1 MRKKA
6 MPALAAIVLIVVVAA
21 IGLISKVVERY
32 TPSKEVMSPQE
43 YFDVQE
49 GGELALIVQ
58 DQQIEQ
64 KGILDGG
71 IPYLSYEAVKEYLND
86 RFYWDSDANLM
97 VYTLPEDIIN
107 VQAGESSY
115 TLSGSSRDAGYPIV
129 KVDGSETYIAAAFVQ
144 QYTNMDYTL
153 YEEPDRLVINNR
165 WGETSFAD
173 LKKEEEIRYQGGIK
187 SPILTHGEKGT
198 KLLLLEQ
205 LEDWSR
211 VQTADGYIGYVRNT
225 RLGDS
230 YKETLS
236 REFEEPVYTS
246 IKRDHKINLVW
257 HQVTSMEANDSLLN
271 DIAGAKGV
279 NVISPTWFSVI
290 NNQGEISSLASE
302 TYVENAHAQGL
313 EVWALVDNLNEAV
326 DTTAL
331 LKSTASREKLAN
343 QLVAAAV
350 QYSLDGIN
358 IDFEALPEEA
368 GDGYIQFIREISV
381 KCRKNGIVLSVDD
394 PVPMPFTAHYDRAEQ
409 GIVADYVII
418 MGYDEHYAGS
428 EEAGSVA
435 SLSFEKQGIEDT
447 LKEVPAEKIISAVP
461 FYTRLWYT
469 DAQGKVSSEAIG
481 MSRAEEWLSTYGVSS
496 NWSQETSQDYA
507 ELTDEQGGKYQIWLE
522 NEKSL
527 EEKAKLVKEYG
538 LGGIAAWKLG
548 LEKPSIW
555 DVIYKY
561 VS

>member
-1 MRKKA
+1 M
-6 MPALAAIVLIVVVAA
+6 
-21 IGLISKVVERY
+21 
-32 TPSKEVMSPQE
+32 
-43 YFDVQE
+43 
-49 GGELALIVQ
+49 IVQ

-313 EVWALVDNLNEAV
+313 EVWALVDNFNEAV

>member
-1 MRKKA
+1 MIPTRKPSA
-6 MPALAAIVLIVVVAA
+6 GNLRNLSIRA
-21 IGLISKVVERY
+21 SKV
-32 TPSKEVMSPQE
+32 
-43 YFDVQE
+43 
-49 GGELALIVQ
+49 A
-58 DQQIEQ
+58 
-64 KGILDGG
+64 
-71 IPYLSYEAVKEYLND
+71 
-86 RFYWDSDANLM
+86 
-97 VYTLPEDIIN
+97 
-107 VQAGESSY
+107 
-115 TLSGSSRDAGYPIV
+115 
-129 KVDGSETYIAAAFVQ
+129 
-144 QYTNMDYTL
+144 
-153 YEEPDRLVINNR
+153 
-165 WGETSFAD
+165 
-173 LKKEEEIRYQGGIK
+173 
-187 SPILTHGEKGT
+187 
-198 KLLLLEQ
+198 
-205 LEDWSR
+205 
-211 VQTADGYIGYVRNT
+211 
-225 RLGDS
+225 
-230 YKETLS
+230 
-236 REFEEPVYTS
+236 
-246 IKRDHKINLVW
+246 HKINLVW

-313 EVWALVDNLNEAV
+313 EVWALVDNFNEAV